1 MVGFAQAGSRAVR
14 QGKLPAG
21 KSPLEDAL
29 ARLGGAGAGG
39 KRAAGGTK
47 PRAAPKARPAQAA
60 PRRKVAQPV
69 VGKAALKKAKAE
81 AAKAEAALKK
91 AKAKAGKSALGRQTK
106 AKIDQLARTAP
117 ARQAKAKLDAATI
130 SVKARRGKP
139 ARKTPTKATM
149 KASLKE
155 PSPRR
160 ARAGS
165 RAFIKDKGKLAEPTV
180 SLSTEERRE
189 LKENRARAALAKEL
203 QSVESSRVPPGAP
216 RSVPPGAPLAP
227 PASAKARRATFLKAV
242 KVKPQGLGKAA
253 AAADPSPKGAAA
265 VGTRRVGTGVQKSR
279 RALGKPAPPPV
290 VPEGTVKAK
299 ARGVAERP
307 RPPQTAAFSTKVVS
321 SDAASANAAAAEP
334 EQTLGRRER
343 PPPPGIRYLKID
355 LGRDGGNIFT
365 ATIILL
371 GYTLYLIGGRGI
383 FGEMARND
391 TPEDAFA
398 TAEAGVAYSDQ
409 QRKVIAA
416 KSGQP
421 VGINVE
427 AAAPPVKV
435 QNSANGTSPTRRT
448 TRLPSKRE
456 RSRAVLQTQRKVK
469 GQAIK
474 RVAESK
480 ANNRRVKTSALLGK
494 RRAEKRKQESARRAR
509 KRAAKT
515 KAVQVQRQQKS
526 ELERRTREANK
537 RRLRAAGRPV

>member
-1 MVGFAQAGSRAVR
+1 MPPPNRGGKVGFAQAGSRAVR

-29 ARLGGAGAGG
+29 ARLGGGGAGG
-39 KRAAGGTK
+39 KRAAK

-60 PRRKVAQPV
+60 LRRKVAQPV
-69 VGKAALKKAKAE
+69 AGKAALKKAKAE

-91 AKAKAGKSALGRQTK
+91 AKAKAGKSALARQTK
-106 AKIDQLARTAP
+106 AKMDQLAKTSA
-117 ARQAKAKLDAATI
+117 ARQAKAKLDAATT

-165 RAFIKDKGKLAEPTV
+165 RAFIKDKAKLTEPTV
-180 SLSTEERRE
+180 SLSTEERRA
-189 LKENRARAALAKEL
+189 LKEERARVALAKEL

-216 RSVPPGAPLAP
+216 SPLAP
-227 PASAKARRATFLKAV
+227 PSAKARGTTFLKSV
-242 KVKPQGLGKAA
+242 KVKPQGRGKAA
-253 AAADPSPKGAAA
+253 AAEDPSPKGAAA
-265 VGTRRVGTGVQKSR
+265 AGTRRVGTGVQKSR

-307 RPPQTAAFSTKVVS
+307 RPPQTAAFSTKVAA

-334 EQTLGRRER
+334 ERTLGRRER

-355 LGRDGGNIFT
+355 LGRDGGNVFT

-371 GYTLYLIGGRGI
+371 GYSLYLIGGRGI
-383 FGEMARND
+383 FGEVARND

-398 TAEAGVAYSDQ
+398 MAEAGVAYSDQ

-421 VGINVE
+421 VGVNVE
-427 AAAPPVKV
+427 TAAPPVRV
-435 QNSANGTSPTRRT
+435 QSNANGTSPTRRT
-448 TRLPSKRE
+448 TPFPSKRE
-456 RSRAVLQTQRKVK
+456 RDRAVLQTQRKVK

-474 RVAESK
+474 RVADSK
-480 ANNRRVKTSALLGK
+480 ANNRRLKTSALLGQ

-509 KRAAKT
+509 KRAAKA

-526 ELERRTREANK
+526 ELERRTRDANK
-537 RRLRAAGRPV
+537 RRLRALAR